1 MRGIFIVFVA
11 MCLCACASQPQRTVS
26 VSSTASDNPGAT
38 AKMVER
44 QSERAYLDDYERVLI
59 QAPLRN
65 RQTIVLGANRER
77 Q

>member
-1 MRGIFIVFVA
+1 M
-11 MCLCACASQPQRTVS
+11 
-26 VSSTASDNPGAT
+26 SSTASDNPGAT